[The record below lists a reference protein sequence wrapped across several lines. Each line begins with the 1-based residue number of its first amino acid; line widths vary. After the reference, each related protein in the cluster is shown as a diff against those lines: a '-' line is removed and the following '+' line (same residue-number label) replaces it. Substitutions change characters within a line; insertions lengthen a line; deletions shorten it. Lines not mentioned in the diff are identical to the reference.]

1 MLRATAEIMA
11 QTKRTAVVQI
21 EVTNGDHRVALAQG
35 TVLIQAPRL
44 SG

>member
-1 MLRATAEIMA
+1 MA

-21 EVTNGDHRVALAQG
+21 EVTNGDRRVALAQG